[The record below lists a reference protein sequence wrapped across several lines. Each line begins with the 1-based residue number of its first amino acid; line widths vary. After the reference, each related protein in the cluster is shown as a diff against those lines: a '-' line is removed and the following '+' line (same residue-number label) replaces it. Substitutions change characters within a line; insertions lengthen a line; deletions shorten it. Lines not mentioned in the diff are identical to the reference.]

1 MNKLISILQLFQNGS
16 VSVADMTLD
25 NHVSIKYD
33 GENVSIGGSLD
44 DILNLLDKSLS
55 KPGTCPDADLELR
68 NNLKIQGFA
77 HPREPLHGSSGQ
89 KLLSKPKSGA
99 DASKKTP
106 VRWQVTYLSPE
117 DFLSM
122 DTENPHPSFL
132 TSGGLRTD
140 GLYLLESAPNPKQ
153 LFTITEYSRKLG
165 VGDNVLRYFVA
176 PKCVKYFWNGSF
188 YMDVVEVDAVLR
200 RHRKGASAKLDEM
213 VKEAPGFD
221 VPGISGF
228 YPYSNPN
235 NPWVM
240 MIDDIAY
247 ICGIGGDSL
256 RSYLANCM
264 NASCPRMIDIRRVLA
279 YREKDE
285 KRVLGGGQG
294 QVPSG
299 NENLKRCIDEI
310 SDYCKRNN
318 LDARV
323 SLNA

>member
-1 MNKLISILQLFQNGS
+1 MNAELILENN
-16 VSVADMTLD
+16 VTVE
-25 NHVSIKYD
+25 YD
-33 GENVSIGGSLD
+33 GKTATIGGSID
-44 DILNLLDKSLS
+44 DLLKLLTKSSAWPHVYPSQHIQVRDVSCERPDSGSDDTILRSKEKPAKPAQAPKPDTIPSES
-55 KPGTCPDADLELR
+55 KPA
-68 NNLKIQGFA
+68 K
-77 HPREPLHGSSGQ
+77 
-89 KLLSKPKSGA
+89 
-99 DASKKTP
+99 
-106 VRWQVTYLSPE
+106 WQVTQLTPE

-132 TSGGLRTD
+132 TSGGFRTD
-140 GLYLLESAPNPKQ
+140 GLYLLESAPNPKE
-153 LFTITEYSRKLG
+153 LFTITEFSRRLS

-240 MIDDIAY
+240 MIDDIAC

-256 RSYLANCM
+256 RNYLANCM
-264 NASCPRMIDIRRVLA
+264 NANCPRMIDIRRVLA

-294 QVPSG
+294 QIPSG
-299 NENLKRCIDEI
+299 NANLKRCIDEI
-310 SDYCKRNN
+310 SNYCKRNN

-323 SLNA
+323 SLSA

>member
-1 MNKLISILQLFQNGS
+1 M
-16 VSVADMTLD
+16 
-25 NHVSIKYD
+25 
-33 GENVSIGGSLD
+33 
-44 DILNLLDKSLS
+44 
-55 KPGTCPDADLELR
+55 
-68 NNLKIQGFA
+68 
-77 HPREPLHGSSGQ
+77 
-89 KLLSKPKSGA
+89 
-99 DASKKTP
+99 
-106 VRWQVTYLSPE
+106 
-117 DFLSM
+117 
-122 DTENPHPSFL
+122 
-132 TSGGLRTD
+132 
-140 GLYLLESAPNPKQ
+140 ESAPNPKQ
-153 LFTITEYSRKLG
+153 LFTITEFSRRLS

-213 VKEAPGFD
+213 VREAPGFD

-228 YPYSNPN
+228 YPYSNPD

-240 MIDDIAY
+240 MTDDIAC

-256 RSYLANCM
+256 RTYLANCM

-285 KRVLGGGQG
+285 KRVLGGSQG

-299 NENLKRCIDEI
+299 TENLKRCIDEI